1 MPEQRSALT
10 QGVSRVTGQ
19 QLREMVIAVDV
30 WAEATDKDRWD
41 AAAMMINLAH
51 AAPAVDTEGGHV
63 IMKVTERS
71 VYNALKN
78 LIIGKFGLTKETVM
92 AEILRLVNPQDVVRN
107 WMNGQN
113 VREFVG
119 KTARE
124 VVKELATAIIKEEVK
139 AAINGRVK
147 ISIGE

>member
-1 MPEQRSALT
+1 MAEEQEKAT
-10 QGVSRVTGQ
+10 P
-19 QLREMVIAVDV
+19 VI
-30 WAEATDKDRWD
+30 
-41 AAAMMINLAH
+41 
-51 AAPAVDTEGGHV
+51 DTEGGHI

-78 LIIGKFGLTKETVM
+78 LIIGRFGLTKETVM
-92 AEILRLVNPQDVVRN
+92 AEILRIVKPQDVVRE

-113 VREFVG
+113 VRDFVS

-124 VVKELATAIIKEEVK
+124 VVRELATAIIKEEVK
-139 AAINGRVK
+139 AAINGKVK

>member
-1 MPEQRSALT
+1 M
-10 QGVSRVTGQ
+10 TGQ
-19 QLREMVIAVDV
+19 QLREMVVGVDV

-41 AAAMMINLAH
+41 AAAVVINRAQV
-51 AAPAVDTEGGHV
+51 APAVDSEGGHI

-78 LIIGKFGLTKETVM
+78 LITGKFGLTKETVM
-92 AEILRLVNPQDVVRN
+92 AEILRLVKPQDVVRD

-119 KTARE
+119 KTVRE
-124 VVKELATAIIKEEVK
+124 VVKELATAIIKDEVK